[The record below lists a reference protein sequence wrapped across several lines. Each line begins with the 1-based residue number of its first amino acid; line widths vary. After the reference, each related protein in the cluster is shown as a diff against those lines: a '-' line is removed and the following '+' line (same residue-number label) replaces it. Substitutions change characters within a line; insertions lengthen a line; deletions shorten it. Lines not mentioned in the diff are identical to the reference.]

1 MEPGMEIEEKVALC
15 AIKHDEHSH
24 IELDPAACARCEARV
39 CLRACPAQ
47 LYTLEDDT
55 SRILLDHTGCL
66 ECGTCFVICP
76 LHAVR
81 WRYPEGSFGIRYR
94 YG

>member
-1 MEPGMEIEEKVALC
+1 MKIEEKVALC
-15 AIKHDEHSH
+15 AIKHDERSH
-24 IELDPAACARCEARV
+24 IELDVAACARCPSRI
-39 CLRACPAQ
+39 CLRACPAH
-47 LYTLEDDT
+47 LYTLEAEPN
-55 SRILLDHTGCL
+55 RIKLDHTGCL
-66 ECGTCFVICP
+66 ECGTCFILCP